1 MFRDKIS
8 LTIPEPCHE
17 SWNKMTPN
25 EKGRFCQNCQK
36 TVVDFTMMSDVEVV
50 DWLTK
55 QSGNGCGRFR
65 DDQLN
70 REFRPKASSR
80 KKWTLPALVLGLA
93 TWLTARPAA
102 AQQIQQR
109 STEIELLPTPKT
121 LLSPTAPAQDSTAV
135 GGNVLAGKSAV
146 IIIRLNDSVETKADG
161 LGNFRLPFSRAIPL
175 ENQWLVI
182 SAIGYQTHRFR
193 LSESE
198 NLQAV
203 RIALLQDKPTHNSF
217 QGVLGGISVSGLP
230 VKDTSFPKNVLYRIE
245 DFFR

>member
-1 MFRDKIS
+1 MSRDKIS
-8 LTIPEPCHE
+8 VTIPEPCHE

-36 TVVDFTMMSDVEVV
+36 TVVDFTMMSDAEVIA
-50 DWLTK
+50 WLTK

-70 REFRPKASSR
+70 REYKPKSSSK

-93 TWLTARPAA
+93 TWLTARPTA
-102 AQQIQQR
+102 AQHIQQR
-109 STEIELLPTPKT
+109 SSEIELLPAPSL
-121 LLSPTAPAQDSTAV
+121 LLSPTVSAQDNNSIV
-135 GGNVLAGKSAV
+135 GNILAGTSA
-146 IIIRLNDSVETKADG
+146 IIIRLNDSVETKADA
-161 LGNFRLPFSRAIPL
+161 LGNFRLPFSKIISL
-175 ENQWLVI
+175 EKQWLVI
-182 SAIGYQTHRFR
+182 SAIGYQTQRFR
-193 LSESE
+193 LSELE

-203 RIALLQDKPTHNSF
+203 RIALLQGKPTHNSF

-230 VKDTSFPKNVLYRIE
+230 VKDTSFPKNVFYRIE